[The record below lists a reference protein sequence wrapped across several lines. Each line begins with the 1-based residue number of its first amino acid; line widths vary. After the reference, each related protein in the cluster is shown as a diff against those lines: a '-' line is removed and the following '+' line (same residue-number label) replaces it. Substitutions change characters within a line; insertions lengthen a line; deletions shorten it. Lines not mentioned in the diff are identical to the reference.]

1 MLEQEYAANPYL
13 KGLLVLGV
21 LSVVLATY
29 LAGYMTYTGDTGNE
43 LIVGAIV
50 LLILGVTAICC
61 FFALRSSDKTSWIW
75 RERAHR
81 ERTKAQK
88 LQEQVSRLEK
98 EVANLSKN
106 TTTSETFTYEE
117 TAPPILDFYRLDYAQ
132 GSLISCLHHAYKS
145 DGQDTTTTRGLY
157 TEALAALL
165 HCRQDEVTLATC
177 APEIYEWGNLLNS
190 VVGTA
195 STAHKC
201 LTHAMLFVGAS
212 TRIEREREYQTLHQL
227 LLDTLSTH

>member
-1 MLEQEYAANPYL
+1 MLEQEYATNTYL
-13 KGLLVLGV
+13 KGLLVLGAF
-21 LSVVLATY
+21 SGVLATI
-29 LAGYMTYTGDTGNE
+29 LAGYMVYTGDTGNE

-50 LLILGVTAICC
+50 LYVLGVTAVCC
-61 FFALRSSDKTSWIW
+61 FFAIRSSDKTTWIW

-81 ERTKAQK
+81 ERAKARK
-88 LQEQVSRLEK
+88 LQEQVSRLEL
-98 EVANLSKN
+98 EVANLTKG
-106 TTTSETFTYEE
+106 TAHSETPDYTE
-117 TAPPILDFYRLDYAQ
+117 TAPPILDFHRLDYAQ
-132 GSLISCLHHAYKS
+132 GSLISYLHQAYRS
-145 DGQDTTTTRGLY
+145 GERDLHLRGLY

-177 APEIYEWGNLLNS
+177 ACEIYEWGNLLSS

-212 TRIEREREYQTLHQL
+212 TRIEREREYQTLHKL
-227 LLDTLSTH
+227 LLDTLSN

>member
-1 MLEQEYAANPYL
+1 MLEQEYATNPYL

-21 LSVVLATY
+21 LSVAIATY
-29 LAGYMTYTGDTGNE
+29 LAGYMTYTGDTSNE
-43 LIVGAIV
+43 LIVGALV
-50 LLILGVTAICC
+50 LLILGVTSICC
-61 FFALRSSDKTSWIW
+61 FLALRSSDKATWIW
-75 RERAHR
+75 KERAHR
-81 ERTKAQK
+81 ERAKAQK
-88 LQEQVSRLEK
+88 LQEQVSRLER
-98 EVANLSKN
+98 EVANLSKG
-106 TTTSETFTYEE
+106 TPSETPDYTE
-117 TAPPILDFYRLDYAQ
+117 TSPPILDFHRLDYAQ
-132 GSLISCLHHAYKS
+132 GSLISHLHQAYRS
-145 DGQDTTTTRGLY
+145 GERDLHLRGLY
-157 TEALAALL
+157 TKALAALI
-165 HCRQDEVTLATC
+165 HCRQAEVTLSTC

>member
-1 MLEQEYAANPYL
+1 MLEQEYSTSQYL

-21 LSVVLATY
+21 FSGVLACF
-29 LAGYMTYTGDTGNE
+29 LAGYMLYTGDNGNE
-43 LIVGAIV
+43 LIVGTFV
-50 LLILGVTAICC
+50 LYVLAVVSILC

-75 RERAHR
+75 EERAHR
-81 ERTKAQK
+81 ERAKAQK

-98 EVANLSKN
+98 EVANLSRN
-106 TTTSETFTYEE
+106 APNSENFTYEE

-132 GSLISCLHHAYKS
+132 GSLISHLHQAYRS
-145 DGQDTTTTRGLY
+145 GERDLHLRSLY

-165 HCRQDEVTLATC
+165 HCRQDEITLTPC
-177 APEIYEWGNLLNS
+177 AREIYEWGNLLSS

-212 TRIEREREYQTLHQL
+212 TRIEREREYQTLHKL
-227 LLDTLSTH
+227 LLDTLSTD

>member
-1 MLEQEYAANPYL
+1 MLEQEYATNPYL

-29 LAGYMTYTGDTGNE
+29 LAGYVTYTGDTGNE
-43 LIVGAIV
+43 LIVGSLV
-50 LLILGVTAICC
+50 LYVLGVTAICC

-75 RERAHR
+75 KERAHR
-81 ERTKAQK
+81 ERAKAQK

-98 EVANLSKN
+98 EVANLRKS
-106 TTTSETFTYEE
+106 TPSETFTYEE
-117 TAPPILDFYRLDYAQ
+117 TAPPILDFHRLDYAQ
-132 GSLISCLHHAYKS
+132 GSLISNLHQAYRS
-145 DGQDTTTTRGLY
+145 GERDLHLRGLY

-195 STAHKC
+195 SAAHKC

>member
-1 MLEQEYAANPYL
+1 MLEQEYSTSQYL

-21 LSVVLATY
+21 FSGVLAFL
-29 LAGYMTYTGDTGNE
+29 LAGYMLYTGDNGNE
-43 LIVGAIV
+43 LIVGALV
-50 LLILGVTAICC
+50 LFVLGVTAICC
-61 FFALRSSDKTSWIW
+61 FFALRSGDKTSWIW

-81 ERTKAQK
+81 ERAKAQK
-88 LQEQVSRLEK
+88 LQEQLSRLEL
-98 EVANLSKN
+98 EVANLRKS
-106 TTTSETFTYEE
+106 THSENFTYEE
-117 TAPPILDFYRLDYAQ
+117 TAPPILDFHRLDYAQ
-132 GSLISCLHHAYKS
+132 GSLISHLHQAYRS
-145 DGQDTTTTRGLY
+145 GERDLHLRGLY

-165 HCRQDEVTLATC
+165 HCRQTEITLVPC
-177 APEIYEWGNLLNS
+177 AREIYEWGNLLNS

>member
-1 MLEQEYAANPYL
+1 MLEQEYSTSQYL

-21 LSVVLATY
+21 FSGVLACF
-29 LAGYMTYTGDTGNE
+29 LAGYMLYTGDNGNE
-43 LIVGAIV
+43 LIVGTFV
-50 LLILGVTAICC
+50 LYVLGVTAICC
-61 FFALRSSDKTSWIW
+61 FFALRSSDKTTWIW

-81 ERTKAQK
+81 ERAKAQK

-98 EVANLSKN
+98 EVANLSRN
-106 TTTSETFTYEE
+106 APNSENFTYEE

-132 GSLISCLHHAYKS
+132 GSLISHLHQAYKS
-145 DGQDTTTTRGLY
+145 DGQDTNTRSLY

-177 APEIYEWGNLLNS
+177 AREIYEWGNLLSS

-212 TRIEREREYQTLHQL
+212 TRIEREREYQTLHKL
-227 LLDTLSTH
+227 LLDTLSTN

>member
-1 MLEQEYAANPYL
+1 MLEQEYATNPYL

-21 LSVVLATY
+21 LSVAIATY

-43 LIVGAIV
+43 LIVGSLV
-50 LLILGVTAICC
+50 LYVLGVTDICC
-61 FFALRSSDKTSWIW
+61 FFTLRSSDKTSWIW
-75 RERAHR
+75 KERAHR
-81 ERTKAQK
+81 ERAKAQK
-88 LQEQVSRLEK
+88 LQEQVSRLER
-98 EVANLSKN
+98 EVANLSKG
-106 TTTSETFTYEE
+106 THSENFTYEE

-132 GSLISCLHHAYKS
+132 GSLISCLHHAYRS
-145 DGQDTTTTRGLY
+145 DGRDSVTRGLY

-177 APEIYEWGNLLNS
+177 AREIYEWGNLLNS

-195 STAHKC
+195 STDHKC

-212 TRIEREREYQTLHQL
+212 TRIEREREYQTLHKL
-227 LLDTLSTH
+227 LLDTLSTD

>member
-1 MLEQEYAANPYL
+1 MLEQEYATNPYL

-29 LAGYMTYTGDTGNE
+29 LAGYVTYTGDTGNE
-43 LIVGAIV
+43 LIVGSLV
-50 LLILGVTAICC
+50 LYVLGVTAICC

-75 RERAHR
+75 KERAHR
-81 ERTKAQK
+81 ERAKAKK
-88 LQEQVSRLEK
+88 LQNDMSRLER

-106 TTTSETFTYEE
+106 TTHSETATYEE
-117 TAPPILDFYRLDYAQ
+117 TAPPILDFHRLDYAQ
-132 GSLISCLHHAYKS
+132 GSLISNLHQAYRS
-145 DGQDTTTTRGLY
+145 GERDLHLRGLY

-195 STAHKC
+195 SAAHKC

>member
-1 MLEQEYAANPYL
+1 MLEQEYATNPYL
-13 KGLLVLGV
+13 KGLLVLGG
-21 LSVVLATY
+21 LSVFLATY

-43 LIVGAIV
+43 LIVGALV

-61 FFALRSSDKTSWIW
+61 FFTLRSTDKTVWIW
-75 RERAHR
+75 KERAHR
-81 ERTKAQK
+81 ERAKAQK
-88 LQEQVSRLEK
+88 LQSDVSRLEL

-106 TTTSETFTYEE
+106 TPPSETLDYEE
-117 TAPPILDFYRLDYAQ
+117 TAPSILDFHKLDYAQ
-132 GSLISCLHHAYKS
+132 GSLISHLHQAYRGGER
-145 DGQDTTTTRGLY
+145 DLHLRGLY

-177 APEIYEWGNLLNS
+177 AREIYEWGNLLNS

-201 LTHAMLFVGAS
+201 LTHAMLFVGAT
-212 TRIEREREYQTLHQL
+212 TRVEREREYRELHKL
-227 LLDTLSTH
+227 LMDTLSTH

>member
-1 MLEQEYAANPYL
+1 MLEQEYATNPYL

-21 LSVVLATY
+21 LSVAIATY

-61 FFALRSSDKTSWIW
+61 FFALRSSDKTTWIW

-81 ERTKAQK
+81 ERAKAQK

-98 EVANLSKN
+98 EVAHLGKN
-106 TTTSETFTYEE
+106 TPSETFTYEE
-117 TAPPILDFYRLDYAQ
+117 TAPPILDFHRLDYAQ
-132 GSLISCLHHAYKS
+132 GSLISNLHQAYRS
-145 DGQDTTTTRGLY
+145 GERDLHLRGLY

-177 APEIYEWGNLLNS
+177 AREIYEWGNLLSS

>member
-1 MLEQEYAANPYL
+1 MLEQEYATNPYL

-29 LAGYMTYTGDTGNE
+29 LAGYMTYTGDNGNE
-43 LIVGAIV
+43 LIVGALV
-50 LLILGVTAICC
+50 LYVLGLTAICC

-75 RERAHR
+75 KERAHR
-81 ERTKAQK
+81 ERAKAQK

-98 EVANLSKN
+98 VVANLSRN
-106 TTTSETFTYEE
+106 APHSETFTYEE

-145 DGQDTTTTRGLY
+145 DGQDTNTRSLY

-165 HCRQDEVTLATC
+165 HCRQEEVTLSTC
-177 APEIYEWGNLLNS
+177 AREIYEWGNLLSS

-212 TRIEREREYQTLHQL
+212 TRVEREREYQTLHKL
-227 LLDTLSTH
+227 LLDTLSTD

>member
-1 MLEQEYAANPYL
+1 MLEQEYATNPYL

-21 LSVVLATY
+21 LSAAIATY

-43 LIVGAIV
+43 LIVGALV
-50 LLILGVTAICC
+50 LLVLGVTAIFC
-61 FFALRSSDKTSWIW
+61 FSALRSIEKTSWIW

-81 ERTKAQK
+81 ERAKAQK
-88 LQEQVSRLEK
+88 LQEQLSRLEL
-98 EVANLSKN
+98 EVANLSKS
-106 TTTSETFTYEE
+106 THHSETPDYKE

-145 DGQDTTTTRGLY
+145 DGQDSNTRGLY

-177 APEIYEWGNLLNS
+177 AREIYEWGNLLSS

-212 TRIEREREYQTLHQL
+212 TRIERELEYQTLHKL